1 MSDEDLINR
10 IFSGLALQL
19 EAQADFSADAEAVE
33 AYLDEQMA
41 GLDRRSRL
49 DILRSVIERWE
60 VCGRPSMA
68 GESVDEVL
76 TRVCSLLLGRK
87 VSMDDLTSSELLEK
101 LAESLNTI
109 FNTLNQLIS
118 VINMTFTG
126 EGSPEQTIRQVIG
139 FRLEGEGQGNSL
151 ETYLGQISQAFLTSQ
166 QAFKEAAYA
175 KVRQMLRVLDP
186 EQLAAETGKGLK
198 FGPLKKAEMF
208 DLYAHRFEKIHKW
221 FSSGRFMEDFLREF
235 EKNCQIQFGKS
246 SIHQGG

>member
-1 MSDEDLINR
+1 MSDEDLISR
-10 IFSGLALQL
+10 ISSGLALRL
-19 EAQADFSADAEAVE
+19 EAQEDFSADAVE
-33 AYLDEQMA
+33 AYLGEQMA
-41 GLDRRSRL
+41 GLDRQSRL
-49 DILRSVIERWE
+49 DILRSVIEHWE

-87 VSMDDLTSSELLEK
+87 VSMDDLTSNELLEK

-186 EQLAAETGKGLK
+186 EQLAAETGKGLR

-235 EKNCQIQFGKS
+235 EKNCQTRFGKP
-246 SIHQGG
+246 SIHQGD

>member
-1 MSDEDLINR
+1 MSDENLINR
-10 IFSGLALQL
+10 ISSGLALRF
-19 EAQADFSADAEAVE
+19 EDRDDYSAEAVE
-33 AYLDEQMA
+33 TYLDEQMA
-41 GLDRRSRL
+41 GLDMQARL
-49 DILRSVIERWE
+49 DVLRSVIDRRQGT
-60 VCGRPSMA
+60 CRPEMTV
-68 GESVDEVL
+68 ESVDEVL
-76 TRVCSLLLGRK
+76 TQVCSLLLGKR
-87 VSMDDLTSSELLEK
+87 VSMDDLNSGELLEN

-109 FNTLNQLIS
+109 FNTLNQIIS

-126 EGSPEQTIRQVIG
+126 AGSPEQTIRQVIG
-139 FRLEGEGQGNSL
+139 FRLEGEGRGGSL

-186 EQLAAETGKGLK
+186 EQLAADTGKGFK

-235 EKNCQIQFGKS
+235 EKNCQTQFGKS